1 MKCLNGKCSQGYDD
15 CCRDCKERP
24 HCTDACSFAT
34 DKDCEERYEPRHD
47 MWKFA
52 IEKRFA
58 KNRFLISYRQNNS
71 KGEKMSIELM
81 KCEPLEVWQKSKSVP
96 ADLKEYWFINVYIKD
111 RRNVEKFKGEKMS
124 IELMKCEPLEVWQK
138 SKSVPADLKEYWFI
152 NVYIKDRRN
161 VEKFGNNPMILN
173 GSVHFTLEVWQKS
186 KSVPAD
192 LKEYWFINVYI
203 KDRRNVEKFG
213 NNPMILNG
221 SVHFRWVL
229 EATEENAVLL
239 LKECEKRFHAEDD
252 I

>member
-71 KGEKMSIELM
+71 KGEKMCIELM
-81 KCEPLEVWQKSKSVP
+81 KCEP
-96 ADLKEYWFINVYIKD
+96 
-111 RRNVEKFKGEKMS
+111 
-124 IELMKCEPLEVWQK
+124 
-138 SKSVPADLKEYWFI
+138 
-152 NVYIKDRRN
+152 
-161 VEKFGNNPMILN
+161 
-173 GSVHFTLEVWQKS
+173 LEVWQKS

>member
-1 MKCLNGKCSQGYDD
+1 MKCLNDRCSQGYDD

-52 IEKRFA
+52 IEKRFS

-71 KGEKMSIELM
+71 KGEKMSVELM
-81 KCEPLEVWQKSKSVP
+81 KCESLWCVKV
-96 ADLKEYWFINVYIKD
+96 FVKD
-111 RRNVEKFKGEKMS
+111 K
-124 IELMKCEPLEVWQK
+124 
-138 SKSVPADLKEYWFI
+138 
-152 NVYIKDRRN
+152 RN

-173 GSVHFTLEVWQKS
+173 SS
-186 KSVPAD
+186 
-192 LKEYWFINVYI
+192 INF
-203 KDRRNVEKFG
+203 K
-213 NNPMILNG
+213 
-221 SVHFRWVL
+221 WVL